1 MSENVKPK
9 IKFGYAR
16 FIDICRQ
23 KSFSLI
29 S

>member
-1 MSENVKPK
+1 MYENVKPK

-16 FIDICRQ
+16 FIDICKQ
-23 KSFSLI
+23 KPFSLI